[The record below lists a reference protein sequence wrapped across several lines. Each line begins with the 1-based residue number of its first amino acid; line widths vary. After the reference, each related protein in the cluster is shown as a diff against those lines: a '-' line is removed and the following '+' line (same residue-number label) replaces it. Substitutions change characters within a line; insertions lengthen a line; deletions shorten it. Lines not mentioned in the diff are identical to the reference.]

1 LTAVRIGQYLLS
13 ICLDGDLAAEL
24 DLLDETLDLSNG
36 KPPIAVSTKDETPM
50 TVGDPTTKSAIPS
63 ALSPT
68 GQPQLLHI
76 VQRMRR
82 AFLSICRCGDTLF
95 TPYGITTDQYGLML
109 AVYREPGIRQADIG
123 NIIFAEPN
131 TITAMLSL
139 LEKRGLLRRRP
150 SPTDGRARLIYLTA
164 RGEMMTQRLSEDSVQ
179 MRRRLYECFAGARG
193 EEALAILDRVSEEM
207 QDEREKLAV
216 PAAKSLL
223 DGIDFNPLLAADSA
237 SAAPAARSTGG
248 MKPRRVLKR
257 ARTLRAKRN

>member
-1 LTAVRIGQYLLS
+1 LTAISRRNSIFWTELS
-13 ICLDGDLAAEL
+13 VYKTA
-24 DLLDETLDLSNG
+24 SY
-36 KPPIAVSTKDETPM
+36 PPIAVNSKDKISM
-50 TVGDPTTKSAIPS
+50 TVGDPTTKPVIPS
-63 ALSPT
+63 ALSPA

-164 RGEMMTQRLSEDSVQ
+164 RGEKMTQRLSEDSVQ
-179 MRRRLYECFAGARG
+179 MRRRLYECFAGAGG

-207 QDEREKLAV
+207 QHEREKLAFPV
-216 PAAKSLL
+216 GRPSL
-223 DGIDFNPLLAADSA
+223 DGIDFDLRLEADSA
-237 SAAPAARSTGG
+237 PATPVARSAGSA
-248 MKPRRVLKR
+248 KPRRVLKR

>member
-1 LTAVRIGQYLLS
+1 M
-13 ICLDGDLAAEL
+13 
-24 DLLDETLDLSNG
+24 
-36 KPPIAVSTKDETPM
+36 STKDETPM

-63 ALSPT
+63 ALSPA

-95 TPYGITTDQYGLML
+95 SPYGITNDQYGLML
-109 AVYREPGIRQADIG
+109 TVYREPGIRQADIG

-164 RGEMMTQRLSEDSVQ
+164 RGEKMTQRLSEDSVQ
-179 MRRRLYECFAGARG
+179 MRRRLYECFTGAGG

-207 QDEREKLAV
+207 QHEREKLAV
-216 PAAKSLL
+216 PVDKPPL
-223 DGIDFNPLLAADSA
+223 DGIDFDPLLEADSA
-237 SAAPAARSTGG
+237 PTAAIAPSTGST
-248 MKPRRVLKR
+248 KPRRLLKR
-257 ARTLRAKRN
+257 ARTRRAKRN